1 MFLSIYRNAIVKNS
15 SIVIKE
21 IVGSNNDIALITLN
35 SPRTFNS
42 LGKALMTELEKLCKE
57 AENDSLINCI
67 LLTSSSN
74 KAFSQGA
81 DIREISQYTHEK
93 IVSED
98 FPKQWYFLSDIKKT
112 KVALVNGICF
122 GGGLELAMMCDYILG
137 TKQSS
142 YALPEIKLGIIPGCG
157 GTQRLPRKV
166 GKSLA
171 MEMILTGDKITADEA
186 HKAGLL
192 TTILQS
198 TPEKPLAEAIKY
210 IETNN
215 IYNKYT

>member
-1 MFLSIYRNAIVKNS
+1 MFLSIYRNAIARNS

-21 IVGSNNDIALITLN
+21 VVGNKNDIALITLN

-42 LGKALMTELEKLCKE
+42 LGKALMTELEDLCKE
-57 AENDSLINCI
+57 AENDPSINCI
-67 LLTSSSN
+67 LLTSSSI

-81 DIREISQYTHEK
+81 DIKEISQYTYEK

-112 KVALVNGICF
+112 KVALVNGICY
-122 GGGLELAMMCDYILG
+122 GGGLELAMMCDYIFG
-137 TKQSS
+137 TKHSH

-157 GTQRLPRKV
+157 GTQRLPKKI

-186 HKAGLL
+186 YKAGLL
-192 TTILQS
+192 TTILHS